1 MPAMQRA
8 PKPSPPPPEPHHVYE
23 RAKNQWIKPA
33 PVHHQPTFRDHM
45 MSGYG
50 VAKRLGSA
58 ARTAF
63 EVGQVAWQLAS
74 EAAPYLAP
82 LAAFL

>member
-1 MPAMQRA
+1 
-8 PKPSPPPPEPHHVYE
+8 
-23 RAKNQWIKPA
+23 
-33 PVHHQPTFRDHM
+33 M

-58 ARTAF
+58 ARTTF

-74 EAAPYLAP
+74 QAAPYLAP